1 MPEFLNNLSI
11 LFLSNSKFLV
21 LKIELSFNLEFSL
34 FKLNIVSKILDSILT
49 EIVSK
54 IYDFL
59 YLHCK

>member
-34 FKLNIVSKILDSILT
+34 FKLNIVSKILDLILT

-54 IYDFL
+54 IY
-59 YLHCK
+59 